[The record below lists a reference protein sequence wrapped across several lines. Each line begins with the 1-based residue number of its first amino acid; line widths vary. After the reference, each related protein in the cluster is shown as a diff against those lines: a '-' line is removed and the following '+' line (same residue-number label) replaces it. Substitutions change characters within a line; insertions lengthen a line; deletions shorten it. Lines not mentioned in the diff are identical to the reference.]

1 MKICFVVNECS
12 FFYSH
17 RFELA
22 KKLLSLGEIFL
33 ITDYINTD
41 KKILEEI
48 NSSGIQLKLVKKRT
62 SHKGIIG
69 FIFYLCSLKR
79 AIKVINPSRIFFVTL
94 EISLA
99 GILVSLLNTKIK
111 CFYLV
116 TGFGP
121 FFFKKNLKNRSIY
134 LFYKCIFLY
143 ASIKKNSKF
152 IFQNVE
158 DKNIFIQKKLS
169 SKKNSVLIHGSG
181 INTKQIKF
189 KPKNKSDPVSFLFA
203 SRLVKAKGT
212 NEYLVASKLLK
223 NIYPEIS
230 INMIGKYDVDDP
242 DSISEDLFSK
252 ILSSTHVNY
261 LGEIDIDKMAD
272 FLHEYTIFV
281 LPSHGEGLP
290 KSALEAAASGMP
302 LILSSASGCKE
313 CILEDKNGLLIE
325 SMSGDSLKNA
335 MEWMLLNKKKMEEM
349 SHASRDLIESK
360 FSLEKIFVE
369 YKNIIIDQK
378 QV

>member
-22 KKLLSLGEIFL
+22 KKLISIGEIFL
-33 ITDYINTD
+33 ITDYTNTD
-41 KKILEEI
+41 KKILQEI
-48 NSSGIQLKLVKKRT
+48 NSSGIHLKLVKKRA
-62 SHKGIIG
+62 SHKGVIG
-69 FIFYLCSLKR
+69 FILYLCNLKK
-79 AIKVINPSRIFFVTL
+79 AVKLINPSRIFFVTL

-121 FFFKKNLKNRSIY
+121 FFFKKNFKSRFIY
-134 LFYKCIFLY
+134 LFCKFMFLY

-158 DKNIFIQKKLS
+158 DMNIFIQRRLS
-169 SKKNSVLIHGSG
+169 SKKNSILIHGSG
-181 INTKQIKF
+181 INTKQVKF
-189 KPKNKSDPVSFLFA
+189 KPRNESDPVSFLFA

-212 NEYLVASKLLK
+212 NEYVVASELLK

-230 INMIGKYDVDDP
+230 INMIGKYDVEDP
-242 DSISEDLFSK
+242 DSITEDLFKK
-252 ILSSTHVNY
+252 ILTSTHVNY
-261 LGEIDIDKMAD
+261 LGEIDIDKMSD
-272 FLHEYTIFV
+272 LLHEYTIFV

-313 CILEDKNGLLIE
+313 CIFENKNGLLIE
-325 SMSGDSLKNA
+325 IMNEDNLKDA
-335 MEWMLLNKKKMEEM
+335 MEWMLLNKKKIWEM
-349 SHASRDLIESK
+349 SNASRNLIESK
-360 FSLEKIFVE
+360 FSLEKIFLE
-369 YKNIIIDQK
+369 YKNIIIN
-378 QV
+378 